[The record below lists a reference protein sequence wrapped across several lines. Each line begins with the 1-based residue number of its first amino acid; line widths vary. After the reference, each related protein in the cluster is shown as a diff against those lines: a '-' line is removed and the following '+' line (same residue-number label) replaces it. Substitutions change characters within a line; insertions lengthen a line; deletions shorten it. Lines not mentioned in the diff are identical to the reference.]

1 MQACDIWP
9 PWARPT
15 SSAPLARHVA
25 DEGATAGQTALR
37 QDKCC
42 CCCCWP
48 WARADVVRR
57 CSAARN
63 TTMPC
68 SMAAQA
74 PADPPW
80 AIRNYGGQDRHALVQ
95 PAAATPTAQAPTIV
109 LPSSFNTLAEPI
121 SSLRRRGLG
130 NSSFWP
136 SPALMPSQCSPSHL
150 APSQSPPV
158 NLPPQ
163 PGRQLC
169 PETSIAD
176 QNNTPTPTPLPTH
189 YALARTSSGSHSRA
203 PVNLPQASARR
214 RDAPRPHGRQ

>member
-1 MQACDIWP
+1 ML
-9 PWARPT
+9 PT
-15 SSAPLARHVA
+15 GEQQQQQQTRRH
-25 DEGATAGQTALR
+25 
-37 QDKCC
+37 QDNCYY
-42 CCCCWP
+42 CCWRP
-48 WARADVVRR
+48 WARADVARR

-80 AIRNYGGQDRHALVQ
+80 AIRNYGGQVS
-95 PAAATPTAQAPTIV
+95 TPWT
-109 LPSSFNTLAEPI
+109 EPI
-121 SSLRRRGLG
+121 DSLRRRGLG

-136 SPALMPSQCSPSHL
+136 SPALMPSQCSPSPL

-163 PGRQLC
+163 PGRQLSLS
-169 PETSIAD
+169 TSIAD
-176 QNNTPTPTPLPTH
+176 QNNTPTPTPTPTHTPPTLLPTH